1 MLGRKVQEAGQGWLH
16 GVFSRIQGYGL
27 GAWAHPTIQF
37 YKCNKAVG
45 RPQLEPRPSQA
56 SEVLYRGSLRLLYT
70 ILIVHL
76 FCVDIYTMNV

>member
-16 GVFSRIQGYGL
+16 GVFSRIQGDGL

-45 RPQLEPRPSQA
+45 RP
-56 SEVLYRGSLRLLYT
+56 
-70 ILIVHL
+70 
-76 FCVDIYTMNV
+76 